1 MKNVLN
7 LVNLVDAQIVCRPS
21 KTNKSP
27 YLADIQLTPDKVEMA
42 HSPALGL
49 SGLICS
55 GAKVRVKPIVCDPK
69 SKRCSKYTIEKV
81 LVEEKEIKR
90 TGKTWVGANPVR
102 ANNIFRQTID
112 KKLFDK
118 LKDVTITN
126 QEFSILDSRL
136 DFKGIDTNNND
147 VFIEVKNVPLT
158 DYHVDTM
165 PENRKVFYSTV
176 EKNKYK
182 RVGVF
187 PDGQVKP
194 GNVLVSPRAYKH
206 LLTLEKLSKRENTR
220 SILIYVLQRSDCT
233 AFIPNYIKD
242 PKYSD
247 KLYEIK
253 ENSNVEIYVLSYKWR
268 GDKLYFNKELDIL
281 DKSDVY
287 QYGKKKKSKKK
298 NLKI

>member
-1 MKNVLN
+1 MKNVLDLKN
-7 LVNLVDAQIVCRPS
+7 LVNAEIVCRPS

-27 YLADIQLTPDKVEMA
+27 YLADIQLTPDQVEMA

-55 GAKVRVKPIVCDPK
+55 GAKVRVKPAVCDPK

-112 KKLFDK
+112 KKLFNK

-176 EKNKYK
+176 EKKKYK
-182 RVGVF
+182 RIGVF
-187 PDGQVKP
+187 PDGHIKP

-206 LLTLEKLSKRENTR
+206 LLTLEKLSKRKNTR

-247 KLYEIK
+247 KVYEVK
-253 ENSNVEIYVLSYKWR
+253 NKSSVEIYVLSYKWR

-281 DKSDVY
+281 DKSEIY
-287 QYGKKKKSKKK
+287 QYGKKKKVKKK
-298 NLKI
+298 KLKI